1 MAGFHL
7 YLPPLRNKK
16 AMEHKKTE
24 TPEEKDTQSVNADT
38 SADMPVQEAAEEA
51 KLVDDVASKLKEINE
66 KYTRLYAEYDNYR
79 RRTAKEKIE
88 LIKSGGEDVILSVLP
103 VLDDMER
110 AIAHH
115 KDSADHKPLQEGL
128 ELICQKMNK
137 ILTAKG
143 VAPMGEKGEVFNPD
157 LHEAITNLPAGTDD
171 MKGKI
176 MEVVEKGYTLNGK
189 VIRHAKVVVGS

>member
-1 MAGFHL
+1 
-7 YLPPLRNKK
+7 
-16 AMEHKKTE
+16 MESKKTE
-24 TPEEKDTQSVNADT
+24 TPEEKEIPGE
-38 SADMPVQEAAEEA
+38 MPEQEASEMKEEA
-51 KLVDDVASKLKEINE
+51 KLVGDIESKLKEINE

-88 LIKSGGEDVILSVLP
+88 LIKSGGEDIILSVLP

-115 KDSADHKPLQEGL
+115 KETDDHKPLQEGL

-157 LHEAITNLPAGTDD
+157 LHEAITNLPAPSED

-176 MEVVEKGYTLNGK
+176 TEVVEKGYTLNGK